1 MEKLKLTA
9 NILFS
14 GIGCQERGLENSGV
28 VDLDVLAVS
37 EIDKEAVC
45 GYAAVHKG
53 LTQEMVNSYSFYP
66 DEEEMI
72 KELTDKNI
80 GFNPEKG
87 KAYNWNRNRKDKE
100 YETRKHWLA
109 NRLCHNLG
117 DISRIEALLMADF
130 WSCSFPCTDISC
142 AGKGKGLEES
152 SGTRSSLVWQ
162 AMRLLER
169 AVQDDT
175 QPEYILFENVK
186 DLIGKFKQDF
196 EKILAALHRLGYK
209 TYWNV
214 INAKNCGIPQ
224 TRERVFIV
232 CIREETGLGRYTFP
246 VSFECSMKVG
256 DILSPGSDISH
267 PIHDKRL
274 VALLDTL
281 AGDGVP
287 SGMALPVVQDIPVN
301 EKTKKKHYSAQRL
314 TPTQCFQLMGLTPE
328 DADKC
333 RGLGIANS
341 QLCRQAGNGIVTN
354 CVQLLG
360 EHLYK
365 LVKDPSFVCTD
376 ERMNG
381 KTDVPGICNQM
392 YMETV

>member
-9 NILFS
+9 NVLFS

-37 EIDKEAVC
+37 EIDKETVC
-45 GYAAVHKG
+45 GYAAIHKG

-72 KELTDKNI
+72 QELIDKNI

-87 KAYNWNRNRKDKE
+87 EAYNWNRNRKDKE
-100 YETRKHWLA
+100 YEIRKHWLA

-117 DISRIEALLMADF
+117 DISRIEALPMADF

-142 AGKGKGLEES
+142 AGKGKGLEED
-152 SGTRSSLVWQ
+152 SGTRSSLVWEF
-162 AMRLLER
+162 MRLLER
-169 AVQDDT
+169 AVKDGT
-175 QPEYILFENVK
+175 QPKYILFENVK

-209 TYWNV
+209 TYWDLV
-214 INAKNCGIPQ
+214 NAKDCGIPQ

-232 CIREETGLGRYTFP
+232 CIREEARLGRYTFP
-246 VSFECSMKVG
+246 IPFECSMEIG
-256 DILSPGSDISH
+256 DILSPDTDKKH

-274 VALLDTL
+274 VTLLDTL
-281 AGDGVP
+281 AKDGVP
-287 SGMALPVVQDIPVN
+287 YGMVLPVVQDIPVN
-301 EKTKKKHYSAQRL
+301 EKTEQKHYSAERL
-314 TPTQCFQLMGLTPE
+314 TPAQCFQLMGLTKE

-333 RGLGIANS
+333 RNLGIADG
-341 QLCRQAGNGIVTN
+341 QVCRQAGNGIVTN

-381 KTDVPGICNQM
+381 KTAVPEIYSQM
-392 YMETV
+392 YMETA

>member
-28 VDLDVLAVS
+28 VALDVLAVS
-37 EIDKEAVC
+37 EIDKDAIL
-45 GYAAVHKG
+45 GYAAIHKG
-53 LTQEMVNSYSFYP
+53 FTQEMVNGYTSYP
-66 DEEEMI
+66 DEEEMV
-72 KELTDKNI
+72 KELIDKNI

-87 KAYNWNRNRKDKE
+87 EAYNWNRNRNDRE
-100 YETRKHWLA
+100 YEIRKHWLA

-117 DISRIEALLMADF
+117 DINRIEALPMADF

-142 AGKGKGLEES
+142 AGKGKGMEED

-162 AMRLLER
+162 AIRLLEK
-169 AVQDDT
+169 AVQDGT
-175 QPEYILFENVK
+175 QPEYIMFENVK
-186 DLIGKFKQDF
+186 DLLRKFRQDF
-196 EKILAALHRLGYK
+196 ENILAALHRLGYK
-209 TYWNV
+209 TYWDV
-214 INAKNCGIPQ
+214 VNAKDCGIPQ
-224 TRERVFIV
+224 TRKRVFIV

-246 VSFECSMKVG
+246 IPFECSMKIG
-256 DILSPGSDISH
+256 DILSPCTDKSH

-274 VALLDTL
+274 VMLLDML
-281 AGDGVP
+281 SGSSVP
-287 SGMALPVVQDIPVN
+287 SGMVLPVVQNIPIN
-301 EKTKKKHYSAQRL
+301 EKTEKKHYPAQRL
-314 TPTQCFQLMGLTPE
+314 TPAQCFQLMGLTQE

-333 RGLGIANS
+333 RKLGIADS
-341 QLCRQAGNGIVTN
+341 QICRQAGNGIVTN

-381 KTDVPGICNQM
+381 RTAVTEIYDQM
-392 YMETV
+392 YMETA

>member
-80 GFNPEKG
+80 GFNPDKG

-100 YETRKHWLA
+100 YEIRKHWLA

-117 DISRIEALLMADF
+117 DISRIEALPMADF

-142 AGKGKGLEES
+142 AGKGKGLEEN

-162 AMRLLER
+162 TMRLLEK
-169 AVQDDT
+169 AVQEGT

-196 EKILAALHRLGYK
+196 EKILAVLHRLGYK
-209 TYWNV
+209 TYWDV

-224 TRERVFIV
+224 SRERVFIV

-246 VSFECSMKVG
+246 IPFECSMKVE
-256 DILSPGSDISH
+256 DILSPDADKKH

-274 VALLDTL
+274 VALLGTL
-281 AGDGVP
+281 SGSSVP
-287 SGMALPVVQDIPVN
+287 PNIVLPVAQDIPVN
-301 EKTKKKHYSAQRL
+301 KKIENKHYSAQRL
-314 TPTQCFQLMGLTPE
+314 TPTQCFQLMGLTPK

-333 RGLGIANS
+333 RELGIANG

-376 ERMNG
+376 ERMIG
-381 KTDVPGICNQM
+381 KTAVPEIYNQM
-392 YMETV
+392 YMETA